1 MTIHTTEPVH
11 PSGREHWRKMV
22 VERYFLDVNI
32 DVAAAQCVSLACS
45 LSRQLLSLQGSSG
58 FEVLQ
63 TMHHILR

>member
-1 MTIHTTEPVH
+1 
-11 PSGREHWRKMV
+11 MV

-32 DVAAAQCVSLACS
+32 NVAGVQCFSLACS

-63 TMHHILR
+63 TMHRILR